1 MTPSLFLSIL
11 HVVEATMDKL
21 TLHMERKKNG
31 VLHPVRI
38 TVGEAAIPVQ
48 AVTFEYTAPDSIGAA
63 TIRVS
68 MHRCD
73 IQISEEMEDATATD
87 IPDL

>member
-1 MTPSLFLSIL
+1 
-11 HVVEATMDKL
+11 MDNL
-21 TLHMERKKNG
+21 TLYLERKKNG
-31 VLHPVRI
+31 VLHPVKI
-38 TVGEAAIPVQ
+38 TVGEATIPVQ
-48 AVTFEYTAPDSIGAA
+48 AITLEYTGREQIGSA

-73 IQISEEMEDATATD
+73 IHISEEMEDATATD